1 MTNAHVD
8 YESVPTVVF
17 SHPPIGTCGLTEAQA
32 VERYGAEN
40 LKVSLH
46 STADVYMLCIPVLLL
61 LFVLLSQLLLC
72 NILIYGCVYM
82 CVQVYNSGF
91 VNLYYGT
98 FFEGNVGDKPI
109 SKYKLICAG
118 PEERVVGIHLIGEL
132 FDLYAVSVTSYL
144 HSILLYCVCCRHGQR
159 RGAAGLRCGD
169 EDGRNEGR
177 LRRLRGHPSCGSRGA
192 GHHAALGH
200 LRAALLAAEVRK
212 LFQLEV
218 VIYRIYIYRVAVLY
232 SE

>member
-1 MTNAHVD
+1 MTDAHVD
-8 YESVPTVVF
+8 YDSVPTVVF

-46 STADVYMLCIPVLLL
+46 PTAVVYMLCITVLL
-61 LFVLLSQLLLC
+61 LFVQLSQLLLC
-72 NILIYGCVYM
+72 NTLMYGCVYM

-132 FDLYAVSVTSYL
+132 FDLYAVSVTCL
-144 HSILLYCVCCRHGQR
+144 DLLLTLYSLVRCVLQAWAATRCCRASLWR
-159 RGAAGLRCGD
+159 
-169 EDGRNEGR
+169 
-177 LRRLRGHPSCGSRGA
+177 
-192 GHHAALGH
+192 
-200 LRAALLAAEVRK
+200 
-212 LFQLEV
+212 
-218 VIYRIYIYRVAVLY
+218 
-232 SE
+232 